1 MCCADEL
8 FFWRMS
14 LDLIYHECYVNSTVI
29 NTLFEFAINQSVLD
43 VIGSI
48 GAVTA
53 ALLYSTAIP
62 TLIQFFR
69 WLEFARPS
77 SWLGICS
84 CIVARNRI
92 HSLAL
97 NRSRNTGNRY
107 IWPFIV
113 MFLNCSLWLL
123 YGWAQH
129 TLLKTLHLKLHNN
142 NKKST
147 FKISPLSHSWTDF
160 LWFLQHRAVG
170 HW

>member
-1 MCCADEL
+1 MREKRVVLCGWIIFLTHVARFNLPRVLCQQHRYQYP
-8 FFWRMS
+8 FWVCHQSKR
-14 LDLIYHECYVNSTVI
+14 LRCYRFYRSSHCSVVVFDSNS
-29 NTLFEFAINQSVLD
+29 NAYSVFQ
-43 VIGSI
+43 VAGN
-48 GAVTA
+48 
-53 ALLYSTAIP
+53 
-62 TLIQFFR
+62 
-69 WLEFARPS
+69 FARPS

-84 CIVARNRI
+84 CIIARNRI

-142 NKKST
+142 KKAN
-147 FKISPLSHSWTDF
+147 L
-160 LWFLQHRAVG
+160 
-170 HW
+170 